1 LEVVM
6 DIERL
11 AREAGADVG
20 QTYFEM
26 RGEDVAERFAV
37 AVRREALE
45 EAARLGDEI
54 GFDFVT
60 GDEIALAIR
69 AIIGR
74 EPS

>member
-1 LEVVM
+1 M

-45 EAARLGDEI
+45 EAAKVCEEINVPGVELGHEM
-54 GFDFVT
+54 
-60 GDEIALAIR
+60 AAAIR
-69 AIIGR
+69 ALISP